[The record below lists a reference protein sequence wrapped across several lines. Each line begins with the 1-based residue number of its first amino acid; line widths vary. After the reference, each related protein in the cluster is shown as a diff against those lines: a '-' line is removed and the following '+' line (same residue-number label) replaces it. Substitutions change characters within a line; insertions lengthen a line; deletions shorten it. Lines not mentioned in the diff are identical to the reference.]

1 MAIKLQI
8 KMNAN
13 LYLRDPELS
22 ELGRSIIKEGII
34 LFYELGYEDFTFK
47 KLAVK
52 IGTTEAGIYRYFEN
66 KHRLLTYITTWF
78 WAWLEYQLFFH
89 TNNMTNAEEKVN
101 IAIELLTF
109 RADSQFLM
117 EGINKEMLSKIIIT
131 EGDKSFLNRNVAEDN
146 KAMLFKPYKDFCHK
160 IAELFLEYRKDYPF
174 PHSLASSLIEIAHH
188 QLYFKDHLPRLTDFP
203 NAKNADDLVIFLK
216 QLVFSTLKNY
226 HKV

>member
-22 ELGRSIIKEGII
+22 ELGRSIIKEGIV

-47 KLAVK
+47 KLAAK
-52 IGTTEAGIYRYFEN
+52 IGTTEASIYRYFEN
-66 KHRLLTYITTWF
+66 KHRLLTYVITWF
-78 WAWLEYQLFFH
+78 WAMLEYQLMFY
-89 TNNMTNAEEKVN
+89 TNNMTDAKEKIN

-109 RADSQFLM
+109 RVDGHFIT
-117 EGINKEMLSKIIIT
+117 EGVSKEMLSKIIIT
-131 EGDKSFLNRNVAEDN
+131 EGNKSFLNRNVTVDN
-146 KAMLFKPYKDFCHK
+146 QAMLFKPYKDFCHK
-160 IAELFLEYRKDYPF
+160 IAELFLEYRKDYKY

-203 NAKNADDLVIFLK
+203 NANNSDELVVFLK
-216 QLVFSTLKNY
+216 QLVFKNLEN
-226 HKV
+226 

>member
-22 ELGRSIIKEGII
+22 ELGRSIIKEGIV

-47 KLAVK
+47 KLAAK
-52 IGTTEAGIYRYFEN
+52 IGTTEASIYRYFEN
-66 KHRLLTYITTWF
+66 KHRLLTYVITWF
-78 WAWLEYQLFFH
+78 WAMLEYQLMFY
-89 TNNMTNAEEKVN
+89 TNNMNDVKEKIN

-109 RADSQFLM
+109 RMGGHFLT
-117 EGINKEMLSKIIIT
+117 GGVSNEMLSRIIIT
-131 EGDKSFLNRNVAEDN
+131 EGNKSFLNRNVTVDN
-146 KAMLFKPYKDFCHK
+146 QAMLFKPYKDFCHK
-160 IAELFLEYRKDYPF
+160 IAELFLEYRKDYAF

-203 NAKNADDLVIFLK
+203 NDKNSDELVLFLK
-216 QLVFSTLKNY
+216 QLVFKNLE
-226 HKV
+226 H